1 MALKNGRTT
10 AALQTILI
18 GSVIPPGVIQ
28 AFGGGTVPS
37 GWLLCDGSTASRS
50 TYAGLFAAVGVVNG
64 QGDGSTT
71 FHLPDLRGRFLRG
84 ADNMGTGAA
93 GRDLGVGERTP
104 ANTGGATGATVGS
117 VQAAATL
124 AHTHIQDSHKHVGR
138 GRTSDPAFPINGST
152 GLATDTSLGINA
164 SSTLGAL
171 TRTRPTTDAY
181 DAVTPINQS
190 TIGTETRPQNANTS
204 YIIKV

>member
-1 MALKNGRTT
+1 MALKNGRTS

-50 TYAGLFAAVGVVNG
+50 TYAGLFAAVGIVHGEGN
-64 QGDGSTT
+64 GSTT

-117 VQAAATL
+117 VQAAETL
-124 AHTHIQDSHKHVGR
+124 SHTHIQNAHSHTVNNNTASAGSVNNSS
-138 GRTSDPAFPINGST
+138 GGATFNTNFPTGST
-152 GLATDTSLGINA
+152 VA
-164 SSTLGAL
+164 
-171 TRTRPTTDAY
+171 
-181 DAVTPINQS
+181 INQNS
-190 TIGTETRPQNANTS
+190 GGTETRPQNANAS

>member
-1 MALKNGRTT
+1 
-10 AALQTILI
+10 
-18 GSVIPPGVIQ
+18 
-28 AFGGGTVPS
+28 VPS

-50 TYAGLFAAVGVVNG
+50 TYAGLFAAVGVVHGEGNG
-64 QGDGSTT
+64 TTT
-71 FHLPDLRGRFLRG
+71 FHLPDLRGRFIRG

-124 AHTHIQDSHKHVGR
+124 AHTHIQDAHSHVSTHLNSFGAGAVGYS
-138 GRTSDPAFPINGST
+138 GNTGPYSANQTGS
-152 GLATDTSLGINA
+152 ATA
-164 SSTLGAL
+164 
-171 TRTRPTTDAY
+171 
-181 DAVTPINQS
+181 INQS

>member
-10 AALQTILI
+10 AALQTILV

-28 AFGGGTVPS
+28 AFGGDTVPS

-50 TYAGLFAAVGVVNG
+50 TYAGLFAAVGIVHGEGNG
-64 QGDGSTT
+64 TTT
-71 FHLPDLRGRFLRG
+71 FHLPDLRGRFIRG

-93 GRDLGVGERTP
+93 GRDPDAAGRTA

-117 VQAAATL
+117 VQVDAFKAHNHTLTMYNENNNSGENPSTTQGAASASVITM
-124 AHTHIQDSHKHVGR
+124 S
-138 GRTSDPAFPINGST
+138 NT
-152 GLATDTSLGINA
+152 GGN
-164 SSTLGAL
+164 
-171 TRTRPTTDAY
+171 
-181 DAVTPINQS
+181 
-190 TIGTETRPQNANTS
+190 ETRPLNANAS